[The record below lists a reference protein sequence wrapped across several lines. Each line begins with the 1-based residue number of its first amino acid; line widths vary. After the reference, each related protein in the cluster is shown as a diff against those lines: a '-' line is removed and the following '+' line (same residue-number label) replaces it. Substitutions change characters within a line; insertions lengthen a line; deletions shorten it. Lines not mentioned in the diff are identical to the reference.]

1 MAVTMRG
8 MLEAGVH
15 FGHQTQRWNP
25 KMRPYIYTARN
36 GVHIINLQKTIRM
49 YREAEAFVNKL
60 ASRGE
65 TILFVAT
72 KRQAQTV
79 IEEAAKRCKMPYV
92 TNRWLG
98 GMLTNYE
105 TVKQSIDKLGKIE
118 GMLGEESVGKLAKKE
133 VLTLERSRDKL
144 MKNLG
149 GIREMGRLPSAL
161 FIVDPK
167 REHIAVAEAQRLN
180 IPIVALVDT
189 NCDPDV
195 IDYVVP
201 ANDDA
206 IRGVQL
212 FSESLADA
220 ILEGVN
226 THKEQVISGF
236 DKEGAAGQAVVDGV
250 AVEAASAPEV
260 VRKPSVKAE
269 EAAAEAATV
278 EAPAAEVSAPA
289 EEAPAEA
296 VEAAA
301 EEAPAAEAAAP
312 AVEEA
317 PAAEETPAETPAE

>member
-25 KMRPYIYTARN
+25 KMKQYIYTARN

-49 YREAEAFVNKL
+49 YRDAENFVKTL
-60 ASRGE
+60 AGRGE

-79 IEEAAKRCKMPYV
+79 IEEAATRCKMPFV

-98 GMLTNYE
+98 GMLTNYQ
-105 TVKQSIDKLGKIE
+105 TVKKSIDKMVAIE
-118 GMLGEESVGKLAKKE
+118 SMLGEESVGRLSKKE
-133 VLTLERSRDKL
+133 VLTLERNRDKL

-149 GIREMGRLPSAL
+149 GIRDMGRLPAAL

-167 REHIAVAEAQRLN
+167 REHIAVAEAKRLN

-195 IDYVVP
+195 VDYVIP

-206 IRGVQL
+206 IRGIQL
-212 FSESLADA
+212 FSDSMADV
-220 ILEGVN
+220 IIEGLN
-226 THKEQVISGF
+226 AHKEQMIRGF
-236 DKEGAAGQAVVDGV
+236 DKEGGTAAVDGV
-250 AVEAASAPEV
+250 PVAAADGPAPEV
-260 VRKPSVKAE
+260 VRKPSIKAD
-269 EAAAEAATV
+269 EAEK
-278 EAPAAEVSAPA
+278 EAPA
-289 EEAPAEA
+289 EEA
-296 VEAAA
+296 
-301 EEAPAAEAAAP
+301 APEAAEAAAP
-312 AVEEA
+312 E
-317 PAAEETPAETPAE
+317 AAEEAAPEAAEESKDAAAEAAAE